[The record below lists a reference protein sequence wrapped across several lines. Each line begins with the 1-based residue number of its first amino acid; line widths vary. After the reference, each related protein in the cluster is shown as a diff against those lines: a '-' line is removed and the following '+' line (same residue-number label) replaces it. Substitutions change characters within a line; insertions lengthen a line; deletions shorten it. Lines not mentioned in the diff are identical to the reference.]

1 MITVTMPQQLIDVT
15 QNDIN
20 DIVAKIYGGAQ
31 YGISL
36 INRAHGR
43 YITVTNDQ
51 NNEIHYIC
59 ISRPDNNSRNARL
72 VQFIAPAYIAWHN
85 DGTPNK
91 FLDIYV
97 LHPTDGDR
105 NDYSKFF
112 YRCFLTIGINILNQ
126 NELRLPDLA
135 PFNSYFDFKQYRARN
150 TSRNSHNKSTYF
162 SEESDRIELFAKT
175 FGANQRESF
184 ILALVLCQL
193 RCDKKIILF
202 PVKDNDADSFTDQ
215 QISVLTHAGI
225 EFGET
230 INDISNTNIRLDA
243 ITPDRDTPK
252 YHYNLLKKYG
262 DKKCLLCGCEMEHL
276 IIGSHIERVTDIKNS
291 AVYSDEEKIRRIV
304 DGENGF
310 WLCANHDKM
319 FEYGIIYFK
328 NKKLCYRNGL
338 RDADRNF
345 INYSMMID
353 GYIDDVNTPFE
364 IPEAFSSEQ
373 MEEYLAIH
381 RHRNGVED

>member
-1 MITVTMPQQLIDVT
+1 MIIVTIPQQLADLSKT
-15 QNDIN
+15 ELT
-20 DIVAKIYGGAQ
+20 DIVNRIYHQ
-31 YGISL
+31 TEYTEEYL
-36 INRAHGR
+36 QENRDGR
-43 YITVTNDQ
+43 YITVCNGD
-51 NNEIHYIC
+51 EIHYVC
-59 ISRPDNNSRNARL
+59 ISKPDNDARNARL
-72 VQFIAPAYIAWHN
+72 MQFVTPTYTAWYEEPKN
-85 DGTPNK
+85 NK
-91 FLDIYV
+91 FLDIY
-97 LHPTDGDR
+97 LSNPTDSDK

-112 YRCFLTIGINILNQ
+112 YRCFLTIGINILNIEQ
-126 NELRLPDLA
+126 LFLPELV
-135 PFNSYFDFKQYRARN
+135 PFNSYFDLKHYRERN
-150 TSRNSHNKSTYF
+150 TGRNRHNRSTYF
-162 SEESDRIELFAKT
+162 SEEDDHIELFAKT
-175 FGANQRESF
+175 FGANQMESF
-184 ILALVLCQL
+184 ILALVLRNL
-193 RCDKKIILF
+193 LPNKPITLF
-202 PVKDNDADSFTDQ
+202 PVVDNEARDIARRQ
-215 QISVLTHAGI
+215 REILVNAGI

-230 INDISNTNIRLDA
+230 ISDISNTNIRLDA
-243 ITPDRDTPK
+243 IEPDRDTPK

-276 IIGSHIERVTDIKNS
+276 IIGSHIERVADIKNS
-291 AVYSDEEKIRRIV
+291 KTYSDDEKIKRIV

-338 RDADRNF
+338 RDTDRNF